1 MTVTSLA
8 DDYLTRLAAFDPAAA
23 ALVGAPVPP
32 WPDLSPEAVQGR
44 YHLDRST
51 AASLRGA
58 PARNRDEERLQKAM
72 VERLD
77 SAAALFEIGFLPRL
91 LAPLA
96 TPIHQIVSRLEAAPR
111 ESDRDRAELARLL
124 EAVPATLAD
133 HRATLNWA
141 REKGWV
147 ASRRQVG
154 IVATQ
159 IRTWLGN
166 GPGAVLTA
174 LHAAL
179 AAAPDL
185 AGPAGAAM
193 AGFEATAGFLERDLA
208 PHAAD
213 RDGVGDEEYRVT
225 AGAFLGSPVDP
236 DEVAEW
242 GRSQVADLEAKA
254 SALADLIEPGAGL
267 DAVCRRL
274 DSVRRIGRDE
284 VENWLHT
291 RIERAI
297 EAMSGWGLPG
307 EVGDLSC
314 RITESTAGVMFYS
327 PAPPGG
333 GRPGLVWW
341 TLEGD
346 SVPEWRQVTTVHHE
360 GVPGHHL
367 QHVMAATADLHPW
380 QRHLCHVHGYAEG
393 WAHHA
398 EALAGELGLLEDPA
412 ENLGFVLG
420 QLHRACRI
428 VADSALHLDPGP
440 GRVAGWSVSEAVDYL
455 QRVGRLDAATARFE
469 VDRYLGWPAQAL
481 AFRVGAR
488 AWDELRTAAE
498 VDNGPD
504 FDAAAFYRRML
515 GLGPMGLAPLADIAG
530 GS

>member
-1 MTVTSLA
+1 MTVISLA

-23 ALVGAPVPP
+23 ALVGAPASP
-32 WPDLSPEAVQGR
+32 WPALSPEAVQGR

-58 PARNRDEERLQKAM
+58 AAGNPGEERLQKVM
-72 VERLD
+72 VERLE
-77 SAAALFEIGFLPRL
+77 AATALFEIGFTPRL

-96 TPIHQIVSRLEAAPR
+96 TPIHQIVIRLEAAPR
-111 ESDRDRAELARLL
+111 ESDLDRAELARLL

-133 HRATLNWA
+133 HRATLTWA
-141 REKGWV
+141 RDRGWV

-154 IVATQ
+154 VVATQ

-166 GPGAVLTA
+166 GPGAVLAA
-174 LHAAL
+174 LHASL
-179 AAAPDL
+179 AADPEL
-185 AGPAGAAM
+185 TGPAGAAM
-193 AGFEATAGFLERDLA
+193 AGFEATAGFLERELA
-208 PHAAD
+208 PHAPD

-225 AGAFLGSPVDP
+225 ARAFLGSPVDP
-236 DEVAEW
+236 AEVAEW
-242 GRSQVADLEAKA
+242 GRSQVAELEAKA

-267 DAVCRRL
+267 DEVCRHL

-284 VENWLHT
+284 VESWLQA
-291 RIERAI
+291 RIELAI

-307 EVGDLSC
+307 DVGDLSC

-333 GRPGLVWW
+333 GRPGLVRW
-341 TLEGD
+341 TMEGD
-346 SVPEWRQVTTVHHE
+346 SVPAWRQVTTVHHE
-360 GVPGHHL
+360 GIPGHHL

-398 EALAGELGLLEDPA
+398 EALAAQLGLVDDPA
-412 ENLGFVLG
+412 EQLGFVLG

-440 GRVAGWSVSEAVDYL
+440 ERQAGWSVPEAVDYL
-455 QRVGRLDAATARFE
+455 QRVGRLDATTAQFE
-469 VDRYLGWPAQAL
+469 IDRYLGWPAQAL
-481 AFRVGAR
+481 AFRMGAR
-488 AWDELRTAAE
+488 AWDELRAGAE
-498 VDNGPD
+498 ADTGPE
-504 FDAAAFYRRML
+504 FDPVAFYRRTL
-515 GLGPMGLAPLADIAG
+515 ALGPMGLAPLADIAG